1 MLAAQHRLPR
11 SNPEEQGISSKA
23 IHSFIEHIEQRQLEL
38 HSFMFL
44 RHGHVVAEG
53 WWAPY
58 APNKPHALFSLS
70 KSFTSTAVGLA
81 VEEGLFSVE
90 ERVISFF
97 PEEATPKVKEHFGK
111 LQVRHLLT
119 MSTGHDANNAPNI
132 RSSKDGNWVKAYFE
146 STLSHTPGTQFL
158 YSSDATYMLSA
169 IMQKRTGQTLGD
181 YLQPRLFEPL
191 GIAGVAWETCP
202 LGINTGG
209 WGLSLTTEDVA
220 KFGQLYLRQGQWN
233 GRPIIPAAWIQQA
246 TSRHISNGQ
255 SADSDW
261 TQGYGYQ
268 FWRCR
273 HDAYRGDGAYGQF
286 VIVMPEQDAVIAITS
301 GVSDMQ
307 AVLNQVWDHLLPA
320 CREGAMQADVK
331 ERQAL
336 SVKLSTLAIPPHAPS
351 RRPELSAAVSGAL
364 YVFEDNEMLLDSIQ
378 FDFSEENT
386 AVVAWHQNGVK
397 NQLNCGLG
405 TWLEGPMTEQ
415 GTRHYVAASG
425 SWQDGA
431 TFVFTFRLLATPF
444 CQQLV
449 CQFHENT
456 LTLDL
461 SGGIHSDLQPS
472 LSLKATKSQQN
483 TPV

>member
-1 MLAAQHRLPR
+1 MLATQHRLPR
-11 SNPEEQGISSKA
+11 SNPEEQGTSSKA
-23 IHSFIEHIEQRQLEL
+23 IHSFIEHIEQQQLEL

-58 APNKPHALFSLS
+58 AANHPHALFSLS
-70 KSFTSTAVGLA
+70 KSFTSTAIGFA
-81 VEEGLFSVE
+81 VEERRFSLE
-90 ERVISFF
+90 DPVISFF
-97 PEEATPKVKEHFGK
+97 PEEATPEVEEHFEK

-119 MSTGHDANNAPNI
+119 MSTGHDENNAPNI
-132 RSSKDGNWVKAYFE
+132 RGSKDGNWVKAYFG

-169 IMQKRTGQTLGD
+169 IVQKRTGQTLAD

-273 HDAYRGDGAYGQF
+273 HDAYRGDGAFGQF

-301 GVSDMQ
+301 GLNDMQ
-307 AVLNQVWDHLLPA
+307 AVLNQVWKHLLPA
-320 CREGAMQADVK
+320 CKDGALQADVN
-331 ERQAL
+331 EQQAL
-336 SVKLSTLAIPPHAPS
+336 TAKLSTLAIPPHTS
-351 RRPELSAAVSGAL
+351 ICRSELSTTVSGAL
-364 YVFEDNEMLLDSIQ
+364 YIFNDNEMQWDSIQ
-378 FDFSEENT
+378 FEFEENAAEIT
-386 AVVAWHQNGVK
+386 WH
-397 NQLNCGLG
+397 
-405 TWLEGPMTEQ
+405 EQ
-415 GTRHYVAASG
+415 GAKKQLTCGIGAWLAGEITDQEIRQPIAASG
-425 SWQDGA
+425 TWQDDA
-431 TFVFTFRLLATPF
+431 TFVITCRLLATPF
-444 CQQLV
+444 CQKIV
-449 CQFHENT
+449 CHFHKDT
-456 LTLDL
+456 LTIDL
-461 SGGIHSDLQPS
+461 SRGIGTDLKPFLQ
-472 LSLKATKSQQN
+472 LKATKN
-483 TPV
+483 KG